1 MKLISIKFRNNV
13 TYYLKVL
20 FLILF
25 SFFISY
31 YYGFKG
37 IIPLDD
43 FVNLNSGYRFYTGDL
58 PFRDYYEVTGPVLSI
73 LQGFFFK
80 IFGLSW
86 KTFVFNSA
94 IINCLTSMIIFF
106 YFLHI

>member
-43 FVNLNSGYRFYTGDL
+43 FVNLKENDL
-58 PFRDYYEVTGPVLSI
+58 
-73 LQGFFFK
+73 
-80 IFGLSW
+80 
-86 KTFVFNSA
+86 
-94 IINCLTSMIIFF
+94 IINDGLRQVEDGQIVKVISTKI
-106 YFLHI
+106 

>member
-25 SFFISY
+25 SSFISY

-58 PFRDYYEVTGPVLSI
+58 PFRDYYEVTGPVLNFA
-73 LQGFFFK
+73 GFFFSK
-80 IFGLSW
+80 Y
-86 KTFVFNSA
+86 SA
-94 IINCLTSMIIFF
+94 CLGKLLYSIAQ
-106 YFLHI
+106 